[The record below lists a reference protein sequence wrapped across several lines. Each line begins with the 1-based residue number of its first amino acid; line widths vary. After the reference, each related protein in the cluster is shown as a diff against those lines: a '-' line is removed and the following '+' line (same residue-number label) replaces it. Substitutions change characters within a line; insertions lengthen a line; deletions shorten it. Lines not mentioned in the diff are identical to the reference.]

1 MSEKRILTA
10 KCPNCAATLQV
21 KTRAAEKTVVCPKCQ
36 MSMTVSAAAGA
47 APAELPFAAMID
59 QSPPPLPMAEPLS
72 AMPMAEPLTLPF
84 AQPLATLAPRSQKR
98 VAIAGGIGGT
108 VLVAVVLLI
117 VFRSGDGQAVG
128 PPAATGG
135 PAVQPGAAPTAAEVS
150 EIEEDGSPLGGQA
163 AVGPMDADQGADQG
177 GNVFETISNA
187 QLQQG
192 AKNPANNFPQGG
204 FQQGGGF
211 PSVGN
216 TQQRDWD
223 LANRGRLGAMGLKK
237 IQVPRR

>member
-1 MSEKRILTA
+1 MNEKRILTV
-10 KCPNCAATLQV
+10 KCQCGAILQV
-21 KTRAAEKTVVCPKCQ
+21 KTRSAEKVVACPRCGA
-36 MSMTVSAAAGA
+36 SMTVSAAA
-47 APAELPFAAMID
+47 APAEQPFDAMID
-59 QSPPPLPMAEPLS
+59 EQRHLPMAEPLS

-84 AQPLATLAPRSQKR
+84 AQPLATLAPRSRKR

-108 VLVAVVLLI
+108 VLVAVMLLV

-135 PAVQPGAAPTAAEVS
+135 PAVQLGVTPTTVEVS
-150 EIEEDGSPLGGQA
+150 AIEENGSPLGGQA
-163 AVGPMDADQGADQG
+163 AVGPMGADQDADQG
-177 GNVFETISNA
+177 GNLFETISNA
-187 QLQQG
+187 QIQQG

-204 FQQGGGF
+204 FQQTGGF

-223 LANRGRLGAMGLKK
+223 LANRGRLGAMGIKK
-237 IQVPRR
+237 VQVPRR